1 MHELGTDKDDD
12 KGENPNILNDVTCEW
27 PQSGFYKSLI
37 TSQLSGGKG
46 SSAPGGL
53 PGLPPALASL
63 FAAGDPSKLGPAEY
77 SQFLQFYEKQLK
89 AATEATQAAKA
100 KATAGAG
107 MAAGRGATAS
117 PAASSTNSTAS
128 STVSKVNINNLQ
140 GDPEVLGPGLGRL
153 RFGEFPLLLNKVDG
167 GTSQI

>member
-46 SSAPGGL
+46 PSAPGGGL

-63 FAAGDPSKLGPAEY
+63 FSAAGDPSKLGPAEY

-100 KATAGAG
+100 KATAGTAG
-107 MAAGRGATAS
+107 AGRGATAS

-128 STVSKVNINNLQ
+128 STVSKVNINN
-140 GDPEVLGPGLGRL
+140 
-153 RFGEFPLLLNKVDG
+153 
-167 GTSQI
+167 